1 MATNITLHIQKE
13 MTGSISKKM
22 CVSAWV
28 MDFYLHQQDRNQKI
42 PSKCYMKG
50 GQIDQPKPSIA
61 RKLLQSTQEN
71 KLVSPRLKRAD
82 SDKVTA
88 LQKMGVSR
96 EKITRRNAKQQL
108 STLTSNKLKQYF
120 YKTQRKTP
128 EYLRPSYKPFQSPE
142 NLGSGYTFISWL
154 K

>member
-1 MATNITLHIQKE
+1 
-13 MTGSISKKM
+13 
-22 CVSAWV
+22 
-28 MDFYLHQQDRNQKI
+28 
-42 PSKCYMKG
+42 MKG

-61 RKLLQSTQEN
+61 RKVVQSTQEN

-108 STLTSNKLKQYF
+108 SKLTSNKLKQYVF
-120 YKTQRKTP
+120 KTQRKTT
-128 EYLRPSYKPFQSPE
+128 EYLRPSYKPFRSPVKPR
-142 NLGSGYTFISWL
+142 LWL
-154 K
+154 HLYHLVKIAKNGGLSDFVL

>member
-1 MATNITLHIQKE
+1 
-13 MTGSISKKM
+13 
-22 CVSAWV
+22 
-28 MDFYLHQQDRNQKI
+28 
-42 PSKCYMKG
+42 MKG

-61 RKLLQSTQEN
+61 RKVVQSTLEN

-120 YKTQRKTP
+120 FKIQRKTT
-128 EYLRPSYKPFQSPE
+128 EYLRPS
-142 NLGSGYTFISWL
+142 
-154 K
+154 